1 VVGGATKEIALR
13 AGGIGPPWVR
23 IQNGTVTFDVGLPN
37 GLLPTSFNQINYPK
51 ITHLM
56 RGAGLQAGSLF
67 GSLGKALSGI
77 PIIGPIL
84 GNLFPSDE
92 APQRQVSPQEV
103 AAEAATAAK
112 QAAKEAVQ
120 QALSSLKSTSS
131 SKKDGTAA
139 IPSLWISSSLHH

>member
-1 VVGGATKEIALR
+1 M
-13 AGGIGPPWVR
+13 R
-23 IQNGTVTFDVGLPN
+23 INNGNVTFDVGLPSRLDTNQYPALN
-37 GLLPTSFNQINYPK
+37 GYPK
-51 ITHLM
+51 INHLL

-67 GSLGKALSGI
+67 GSIGKALSGL

-131 SKKDGTAA
+131 SKKGGTAA

>member
-1 VVGGATKEIALR
+1 M
-13 AGGIGPPWVR
+13 R

-92 APQRQVSPQEV
+92 APQPQVSPQEV
-103 AAEAATAAK
+103 AEEAAQAAK
-112 QAAKEAVQ
+112 QAASEAVQ
-120 QALSSLKSTSS
+120 EALSSLKRVPA
-131 SKKDGTAA
+131 SKKGGAA
-139 IPSLWISSSLHH
+139 IWRSIYHRHIYVQHICLIIKYL